1 MVTQIEKKTGS
12 DVLITNVKELV
23 TDDVCQALIRLLPSD
38 FTEET
43 ITGHLVQENDLVLL
57 VMPQD
62 IQAPKGRLILP
73 QVQTIRDL
81 LDHKC
86 IIQSCTSD
94 TLDAALSALSKPP
107 KLIITDSQVFPLVY
121 EKKAGGKSV
130 DLILRTIRKIQR
142 GHPIFHKKVQRLL
155 IS

>member
-1 MVTQIEKKTGS
+1 MRKHMRMWLQQIKKTGN
-12 DVLITNVKELV
+12 DVLILDVKELV
-23 TDDVCQALIRLLPSD
+23 TDDVRQALIRLLPSD
-38 FTEET
+38 LTQET
-43 ITGHLVQENDLVLL
+43 ITGHLVHLNDLVLL

-94 TLDAALSALSKPP
+94 TIDAALSALSKPP
-107 KLIITDSQVFPLVY
+107 KLIITDSQVFPFVY
-121 EKKAGGKSV
+121 GKKPEESLLTSFSV
-130 DLILRTIRKIQR
+130 PLQNTK
-142 GHPIFHKKVQRLL
+142 GTSN